1 MAYKQQQGRSEFSK
15 TGRGITSKLAGPENP
30 PKDITTNE
38 GVSARIKN
46 IAKGVQTGKATI
58 GRAMSAL
65 YNLQGASTGDKIDY
79 RRYQKDSTNIANT
92 ETNLISGGTYN
103 YGKMVRGL
111 SGKDAIKKLKKY
123 NDQ

>member
-1 MAYKQQQGRSEFSK
+1 MYKQKQGRDSFPK
-15 TGRGITSKLAGPENP
+15 TGRGITSKLTGNPDP

-46 IAKGVQTGKATI
+46 IAKGVQTGKATM

-65 YNLQGASTGDKIDY
+65 SNLQGASTGNKIDY
-79 RRYQKDSTNIANT
+79 KRYQKDSTDIANAGR
-92 ETNLISGGTYN
+92 NLISKGTYN
-103 YGKMVRGL
+103 YGNKVRGL
-111 SGKDAIKKLKKY
+111 SGKNAIKKLKKY